1 MGRFRQCIWK
11 SFYYVLDK
19 PSPHVCSMVNVVFKN
34 IHVNFFPNKS
44 KISYFFQ
51 ICIVTFNEVSPNSIS
66 ISPENCIAKK
76 LIRTYGLYIL
86 IFLLIRFCP
95 KNKSE
100 NKLLCDIFDLKY
112 VNEH

>member
-1 MGRFRQCIWK
+1 MDMGCFRQCIWK
-11 SFYYVLDK
+11 TFYYVLDK
-19 PSPHVCSMVNVVFKN
+19 LSPHFYSMVNVVFKN
-34 IHVNFFPNKS
+34 IHANLFPNKS
-44 KISYFFQ
+44 KIIY
-51 ICIVTFNEVSPNSIS
+51 IVTLNQVSPNSIS

-100 NKLLCDIFDLKY
+100 NKFLCDIFDLKY